1 MAGNARSRARILRNL
16 VGVLLMLLLALPA
29 ATALA
34 QEYTVRKG
42 DVLDVLVIGEP
53 EFTRLVTVTQEG
65 TIFIPLVGNVQVEGL
80 TLKQVEE
87 RLTQLIRRY
96 VREPRVVVTL
106 RAPTTERDYV
116 YVLGQVARPG
126 PYEYR
131 RGWTV
136 AELLAQAGGATP
148 RASLPRSLILRR
160 SEVIP
165 VNLERLLVQ
174 GDVSQNPELR
184 PGDVLVVPEI
194 NERVLMLGEVS
205 RPGYQDLRQGDRVLD
220 VITRAGGPTIKS
232 APENISVLRNGTST
246 RISLETFYKTGDLTQ
261 NPLVEAGDVVL
272 LPETDR
278 RVLVLGEVAKPG
290 RYTLDLRFPNRV
302 LDLVTEAGG
311 TTKTANL
318 AGAVLL
324 RQEGDKTTGIPINL
338 TQALR
343 GGGRDVNVVLRPG
356 DVIYVPPSN
365 LSRFQDVLQSV
376 LDLLSGVRLLQVIL
390 GL

>member
-1 MAGNARSRARILRNL
+1 MAGNARSRARILRNCA
-16 VGVLLMLLLALPA
+16 GVLLVLLLTLPA
-29 ATALA
+29 AVVLA

-53 EFTRLVTVTQEG
+53 EFSRLVTVTQEG
-65 TIFIPLVGNVQVEGL
+65 TIFLPLVGNVQVDGL
-80 TLKQVEE
+80 TLKQVEQ
-87 RLTQLIRRY
+87 RLIELIRRY

-148 RASLPRSLILRR
+148 RASLPRALILRR

-174 GDVSQNPELR
+174 GDVSQNPELK

-194 NERVLMLGEVS
+194 NERVLMLGEVA
-205 RPGYQDLRQGDRVLD
+205 RPGYQDLRKDDRVLD
-220 VITRAGGPTIKS
+220 IITRAGGPTIKS
-232 APENISVLRNGTST
+232 APENISVLRGGNPI
-246 RISLETFYKTGDLTQ
+246 RISLETFYKTGDLTH

-278 RVLVLGEVAKPG
+278 RVLVLGEVARPG
-290 RYTLDLRFPNRV
+290 RFTLDLRFQNRV

-311 TTKTANL
+311 VTRNANV
-318 AGAVLL
+318 AGTILL

-338 TQALR
+338 NRALR
-343 GGGRDVNVVLRPG
+343 GGGQDVNVVLKPG
-356 DVIYVPPSN
+356 DVIYVPQTG
-365 LSRFQDVLQSV
+365 LSRFQDVLRSV